1 MRKIGKYCKAYT
13 IAKLREYER
22 WAEKSQNTRKESTI
36 IDGVESDVARELKDN
51 DHLFL
56 QEDFTVTD
64 GIFLDEN
71 VVFDQV
77 TPEWVEFCKSKL
89 NFEARNYQSEMRSA
103 SDKGTPSS

>member
-1 MRKIGKYCKAYT
+1 MKKIGKYCKAYT

-22 WAEKSQNTRKESTI
+22 WAEKPQYTRKESTI
-36 IDGVESDVARELKDN
+36 IDGVETDVARELKEN
-51 DHLFL
+51 DYLFL

-64 GIFLDEN
+64 GIYLGEN

-89 NFEARNYQSEMRSA
+89 NFEARNYQTETRAA
-103 SDKGTPSS
+103 SDNGATSA